1 MPISPKVNICS
12 PNMSFGKN
20 KNSPAKYVR
29 RGHNDS
35 ASLILKFSVA
45 VNSSVEGTSTN
56 VITFANSKVKNNGR
70 NSLAEKLINVAIAG
84 EAQARISPS
93 AMTSSISFF

>member
-1 MPISPKVNICS
+1 
-12 PNMSFGKN
+12 MSFGKN

-45 VNSSVEGTSTN
+45 VNSSVDGTSTN
-56 VITFANSKVKNNGR
+56 VITFAISKVKNNGR
-70 NSLAEKLINVAIAG
+70 NSLAAKLITAAITG
-84 EAQARISPS
+84 EPQARMNPS
-93 AMTSSISFF
+93 AMTNNISFF